1 MTCVPLSPQPPAAAP
16 RVRWR
21 FLKTGFLYISRDKR
35 RLGWAGLAGLAGV
48 NVSTGVAA
56 PSSVSRGRG
65 GTGGKVQT
73 CKQMQTPPGEMM
85 MLLPGIMTNH
95 AGIPARVLQV
105 WSWGGA
111 GESVA
116 SVQCHRCQVRGRTSH
131 LDTEESS
138 CGVSTLYTR
147 AVKLSTGYTTG
158 CTITEKAP
166 TIGPSPG

>member
-1 MTCVPLSPQPPAAAP
+1 MVARLTCVPLSPQPPAAAP

-35 RLGWAGLAGLAGV
+35 RLGWAGLAGV

-65 GTGGKVQT
+65 GTAGKVQT
-73 CKQMQTPPGEMM
+73 CKQMQTPPGEMLL
-85 MLLPGIMTNH
+85 LLPGIMTNH

-111 GESVA
+111 GRECG
-116 SVQCHRCQVRGRTSH
+116 QCAVSPVSSAGPH
-131 LDTEESS
+131 LT
-138 CGVSTLYTR
+138 
-147 AVKLSTGYTTG
+147 
-158 CTITEKAP
+158 
-166 TIGPSPG
+166 PGHGGK